1 MTRLD
6 TGGRWTITNHVQL
19 TCDTMTPKY
28 YEYLHSGYVPIMWPY
43 RHVFRAM
50 PRRRAL
56 RHAGRRAI
64 PLAHGPRIVR
74 YTRSRDRKH
83 RRGCICTPDILIHST
98 IHTDYIIGLCRV
110 DRPSNWPSYPT
121 SLDPIEI
128 TRFNTDDSGL
138 QIELPLDWS
147 QVEGFHDGERLLG
160 SVDSKVRFFDVSAIE
175 YLNGSNW
182 FGLDQI

>member
-6 TGGRWTITNHVQL
+6 TGGRRTITNHVQL

-64 PLAHGPRIVR
+64 PLHTGRALSA
-74 YTRSRDRKH
+74 YTRDRTH

-110 DRPSNWPSYPT
+110 DRPSKPGLPT
-121 SLDPIEI
+121 RRRSI
-128 TRFNTDDSGL
+128 RS
-138 QIELPLDWS
+138 
-147 QVEGFHDGERLLG
+147 R
-160 SVDSKVRFFDVSAIE
+160 
-175 YLNGSNW
+175 
-182 FGLDQI
+182 

>member
-1 MTRLD
+1 
-6 TGGRWTITNHVQL
+6 
-19 TCDTMTPKY
+19 MTPKY

-83 RRGCICTPDILIHST
+83 RSRGCICTPDILIHST

-175 YLNGSNW
+175 YLNGSNR

>member
-1 MTRLD
+1 
-6 TGGRWTITNHVQL
+6 
-19 TCDTMTPKY
+19 MTPKY

-128 TRFNTDDSGL
+128 TRMILTRMIPAFKSNFRSIDRKWRDSTT
-138 QIELPLDWS
+138 EK
-147 QVEGFHDGERLLG
+147 GFSDLLIRKFVSSTFLRLSIWTARTG
-160 SVDSKVRFFDVSAIE
+160 SGWIRFR
-175 YLNGSNW
+175 N
-182 FGLDQI
+182 